1 MSYKIHSWNG
11 FLPGNKP
18 YPYLL
23 IQPDDKLWRLM
34 ELQSSRVSVK
44 ISNTNSSYDNLVV
57 YADVQTS
64 KVVPNF
70 RPNFY
75 QQTELYTVVLDM
87 PWQGYPPNNGVVEI
101 LDFVKYDPKEF
112 EKKPTGDGG
121 DDVSAIV
128 DSIDLKYIVLS
139 FLVLLLIVLARGN

>member
-23 IQPDDKLWRLM
+23 IQPDYKLLKLM
-34 ELQSSRVSVK
+34 ELQSSKVSVK
-44 ISNTNSSYDNLVV
+44 ISNTNSSYDNLVLF
-57 YADVQTS
+57 ADVQTS
-64 KVVPNF
+64 RVIPNF

-75 QQTELYTVVLDM
+75 NQTGLYTIVLDM

-112 EKKPTGDGG
+112 EQKKEPQQP
-121 DDVSAIV
+121 VEINREEN
-128 DSIDLKYIVLS
+128 IDLKYILLA
-139 FLVLLLIVLARGN
+139 FLILLLIVLIKGN